1 MRDRDGRECG
11 RGYISRE
18 LRVFLEKFVEL
29 FGRPTE
35 PITLRTAEVR
45 KPGRRAV
52 AAETEPKP
60 RRKPKV
66 KMNDLFPSK
75 YLRSADLSGPRIVTI
90 DHVTHDAFRDDGVN
104 VTKTVLHFK
113 GNGIA
118 PMVCNKTSWR
128 MLVALTGADDDE
140 NWTGH
145 TVKLVVEKVNAPGG
159 KIVDSLS
166 AYAAAKPAVF
176 RPRRARAGPG
186 PAQRVWWVC
195 TGPSLRKIRP
205 KVQNAALVRARRS
218 DWNSGKSTDDA
229 PTELQWPLRRR
240 RGAADLRAHR

>member
-1 MRDRDGRECG
+1 M
-11 RGYISRE
+11 
-18 LRVFLEKFVEL
+18 
-29 FGRPTE
+29 
-35 PITLRTAEVR
+35 
-45 KPGRRAV
+45 
-52 AAETEPKP
+52 
-60 RRKPKV
+60 